1 MKALFFDEHGGPEVL
16 RIDEVPTPEPG
27 EGEVLV
33 RVEAASLNHHDLFTR
48 RGMPGITTPL
58 PMVPGCDAAG
68 TVATVGPGVR
78 GWSEGD
84 RVLVDPLIGVTGM
97 LGDTAW
103 GSLAE
108 FVKVEAQQLLR
119 RPDDVDAVTASC
131 LPVAFGSAHRMLFTR
146 GRLVAGERILILGA
160 SGGLGTCCVLLAKLA
175 GAHVIAATG
184 SAEKAARLREL
195 GADETIDT
203 SREDIVAY
211 TRRTTGRLFSGGGF
225 DVVMNS
231 TGGETWAPSLRCARI
246 GGRVLLCGATAGYE
260 PQTDLRYVWTAELD
274 VLGSDGWRREDL
286 ATLLDLVRDGRLRPV
301 IDRVLPLEDAKEGMR
316 LLEERRVFGKVVI
329 TP

>member
-1 MKALFFDEHGGPEVL
+1 MKALVFDEHGGPEVL

-27 EGEVLV
+27 RGEVLV

-68 TVATVGPGVR
+68 TVATVGPGVE

-97 LGDTAW
+97 IGDTAW

-108 FVKVEAQQLLR
+108 YVKVGAEQLL
-119 RPDDVDAVTASC
+119 PLPAGVDAVVASC
-131 LPVAFGSAHRMLFTR
+131 LPVAYGTAHRMLFTR
-146 GRLVAGERILILGA
+146 GRLAAGERILILGA

-175 GAHVIAATG
+175 GAHVIAATS
-184 SAEKAARLREL
+184 SAEKADRLRAL
-195 GADETIDT
+195 GADETVDT
-203 SREDIVAY
+203 SQDDIVEY

-231 TGGETWAPSLRCARI
+231 TGGPTWAPSLRCARI

-260 PQTDLRYVWTAELD
+260 PRTDLRYLWTAELD

-286 ATLLDLVRDGRLRPV
+286 STLLDLVLEGRLRPV
-301 IDRVLPLEDAKEGMR
+301 IDRVLPLEDAIEGMR
-316 LLEERRVFGKVVI
+316 LLEERRVFGKVVV